1 MEQDILGRSCEA
13 MTCYPKFSIRKL
25 GLQNVP
31 GAPTVPLDRILRF
44 VKYHGLFE
52 DCIPFWT
59 LEWSYSKSYVTLELW
74 DDPIYVIAVWV

>member
-31 GAPTVPLDRILRF
+31 GRAENVVGEFWETQTNATGDSLD
-44 VKYHGLFE
+44 VKNSGHEGE
-52 DCIPFWT
+52 IG
-59 LEWSYSKSYVTLELW
+59 
-74 DDPIYVIAVWV
+74 